1 MKPVTV
7 STTVPQDREPVYD
20 FLDVL
25 GNHEP
30 FTDHFLR
37 DWQLSGPARG
47 VGAKARMR
55 VARPGPQ
62 DWIDMEGTGG
72 GRPRASVEES
82 TSAGGKRHTRG
93 TYVLDQLADGG
104 TKVTFTIEWLQA
116 PLSDRLGAPV
126 PRAVMKRANRKAME
140 RLAQA
145 LAARVSAS

>member
-7 STTVPQDREPVYD
+7 STTVPQDREEVYD

-25 GNHEP
+25 GRHEQ

-37 DWQLSGPARG
+37 DWELSGPESG

-55 VARPGPQ
+55 VAMPGPE
-62 DWIDMEGTGG
+62 DWIDMEVIKAE
-72 GRPRASVEES
+72 RPRTSVEES

-93 TYVLDQLADGG
+93 TYLLDELADGG
-104 TKVTFTIEWLQA
+104 TKITFTIEWLQA

-126 PRAVMKRANRKAME
+126 TRAVMKRANRKAME
-140 RLAQA
+140 RLAGA
-145 LAARVSAS
+145 LASR

>member
-7 STTVPQDREPVYD
+7 STTVPQDREQVYD

-30 FTDHFLR
+30 FTNHFLQ
-37 DWQLSGPARG
+37 DWELSGPSSG

-55 VARPGPQ
+55 VAMPGPE
-62 DWIDMEGTGG
+62 DWIDMEVIKAE
-72 GRPRASVEES
+72 RPRTSVEES

-93 TYVLDQLADGG
+93 TYVLDELPGGG
-104 TKVTFTIEWLQA
+104 TKITFTIEWLQA

-126 PRAVMKRANRKAME
+126 TRAVMRRANRKAME
-140 RLAQA
+140 RLAEA
-145 LAARVSAS
+145 LAARSG